1 VKGGITSGLYYKQC
15 FTVMPTICSVGLN
28 PIQMVQHMYNGKNSK
43 TGGSTC
49 RLECERRLAVISVL
63 ITHRRLLPAAA
74 ARSQG
79 IGSLSA
85 LRTLHMP
92 WLYVLARMLA

>member
-1 VKGGITSGLYYKQC
+1 
-15 FTVMPTICSVGLN
+15 MPIICLVGLN
-28 PIQMVQHMYNGKNSK
+28 LIQMMQHLYYGKNLK
-43 TGGSTC
+43 TGGSTF
-49 RLECERRLAVISVL
+49 RLECERCLAVISVL
-63 ITHRRLLPAAA
+63 ITPRRLLPAAA

-92 WLYVLARMLA
+92 WLYVLARMPA

>member
-1 VKGGITSGLYYKQC
+1 
-15 FTVMPTICSVGLN
+15 MPTICLVGLDL
-28 PIQMVQHMYNGKNSK
+28 IQMRHHMYYGKKLK
-43 TGGSTC
+43 TGGSTF
-49 RLECERRLAVISVL
+49 RLECERHLAVVSIL
-63 ITHRRLLPAAA
+63 IMHRRLLPAAA

-92 WLYVLARMLA
+92 WLYVLARMPA